1 MSVNA
6 TIKEAFNT
14 VTDWRTGKNSDLTQ
28 VKLNRDSNFETANGA
43 IAIGDVCVHVVPTAT
58 QAPRVNK
65 SGAAAG
71 GWTVMG
77 VACTV
82 ATAAGREVELCT
94 EGYCLVNVGAT
105 APVAGDV
112 CIVSATAGQ
121 ADVIV
126 QGTGVVAA
134 TVAGTVLGYYLGTKD
149 ASNLAFVYFRH
160 F

>member
-6 TIKEAFNT
+6 TVQEAFNT

-28 VKLNRDSNFETANGA
+28 VKLNRDSNFEISNGA

-58 QAPRVNK
+58 QKPRVAK
-65 SGAAAG
+65 SGATAG
-71 GWTVMG
+71 GWTVIG
-77 VACTV
+77 VAASV
-82 ATAAGREVELCT
+82 ATAAGRDIEIVT

-105 APVAGDV
+105 TPAAGDV

-126 QGTGVVAA
+126 AGTGVVAA

-149 ASNLAFVYFRH
+149 ANNLAFIWFRH